1 MSQRLTA
8 LTKFLPNPS
17 KLRIVAAS
25 YSGGGGQP
33 VLTLGGD
40 HSIAIGT
47 LTGMAKAVR
56 ERLMGQ
62 EMAVIYVD
70 AHADINT
77 PETSPSGNIH
87 GMPLAFATGIAR
99 RAEGPLS
106 WVSNEHLIN
115 PKKIVYLGL
124 RDVDEA
130 EWRTIRKHGIRAFDM
145 REIRE

>member
-1 MSQRLTA
+1 M
-8 LTKFLPNPS
+8 
-17 KLRIVAAS
+17 
-25 YSGGGGQP
+25 
-33 VLTLGGD
+33 
-40 HSIAIGT
+40 GT

-106 WVSNEHLIN
+106 WISNEHLIN

-124 RDVDEA
+124 RDVDGA
-130 EWRTIRKHGIRAFDM
+130 EWTTIHKHGIRAFDM